1 MIIQVNNLSKQYLE
15 GDVILKNIN
24 LGIEKGEVVSIIG
37 PSGGGKS
44 TLLRCLIGLEEIDS
58 GDVKVPD
65 KKKMGMV
72 FQSFNLF
79 PHKTAIQN
87 IMESLIVVDKM
98 DKSEAK
104 KIAYDLL
111 EKVGLKDRADF
122 YPKALSGGQK
132 QRVSIGRALANNPD
146 ILLSDEATSALDPKT
161 TNSILEL
168 IKNIQQ
174 KFGLTV
180 VMITHQMEVIRD
192 ICNRV
197 AVMSDGE
204 IVETGGVHHIFSNPK
219 AEITKE
225 LISYLPS
232 TEERGVEIMKT
243 KGKYIVKLK
252 FLGTIAEEPII
263 SQALRK
269 FDIDFSI
276 IGGSIDH
283 LSTMKV
289 GHLFIELSGEIKQ
302 QQEAI
307 EWFNESGVMVEVIY
321 NGI

>member
-15 GDVILKNIN
+15 GDIILKNIN
-24 LGIEKGEVVSIIG
+24 LDIEKGEVVSIIG

-58 GDVKVPD
+58 GNIKVPD

-132 QRVSIGRALANNPD
+132 QRVAIARALARNPEV
-146 ILLSDEATSALDPKT
+146 LLFDEPTSALDPDMVKEVL
-161 TNSILEL
+161 NVIEQLRESS
-168 IKNIQQ
+168 NI
-174 KFGLTV
+174 T
-180 VMITHQMEVIRD
+180 MVI
-192 ICNRV
+192 V
-197 AVMSDGE
+197 SHE
-204 IVETGGVHHIFSNPK
+204 
-219 AEITKE
+219 
-225 LISYLPS
+225 
-232 TEERGVEIMKT
+232 
-243 KGKYIVKLK
+243 
-252 FLGTIAEEPII
+252 
-263 SQALRK
+263 
-269 FDIDFSI
+269 IDFVNQISDRI
-276 IGGSIDH
+276 IVMENGNVKDIVIN
-283 LSTMKV
+283 K
-289 GHLFIELSGEIKQ
+289 KK
-302 QQEAI
+302 EAVA
-307 EWFNESGVMVEVIY
+307 NSK
-321 NGI
+321 